1 MASTGEVGCLG
12 DDFEEA
18 FLKALI
24 SVGFKFPIRTVLL
37 STGTLKD
44 KVAFIEGAK
53 LFESLGIGFFATQGT
68 AEFLSRYSIKSVVVH
83 WPLENRSPNA
93 GELIEQ
99 RKIDLVINIPKN
111 FQEIELTNDY
121 YIRRKA
127 VDFGIPLLTNIQ
139 LANRL
144 AESLS
149 RKQAVDLGDRSAVKL
164 FFPNKEVSLARRAA
178 WTYDELRR
186 MTGHPFLQFNGV
198 PSRTGEIYRVLKPG
212 GRGDE
217 ETENLSTFNNFG
229 FVGRD
234 FAYAKPPGVI
244 RIAALGASTTADGYP
259 AMLEE
264 YINATVAAQSNRF
277 EVMNF
282 GQGYW
287 TSAHVLVNFVL
298 NVIDF
303 APDFIIIHQAANDEH
318 ARASEAE
325 FRGDYSHY
333 LKVFQP
339 PRIIDKYILRV
350 SVPYRA
356 LKFYLNPNPEW
367 MFVEAASQIRRKE
380 PERALNAREL
390 GVFRRNIETIIEVAS
405 ARQIKVVLT
414 TMPHSTDERYPGL
427 YLHHIDQFNELLRSI
442 AANNDRLL
450 FVDLDKLMTGKVNH
464 LFRDGVHVNDT
475 GNRMKAEYL
484 GKRIIDDEERALPKA
499 P

>member
-1 MASTGEVGCLG
+1 MDAFRKFVSGYALIISLLIAPPIFERFFAMLYLFQGERVTLWIASVILMSISLYGFFGRLRSTWVYFVL
-12 DDFEEA
+12 FN
-18 FLKALI
+18 LLVLI
-24 SVGFKFPIRTVLL
+24 SVEL
-37 STGTLKD
+37 
-44 KVAFIEGAK
+44 GA
-53 LFESLGIGFFATQGT
+53 
-68 AEFLSRYSIKSVVVH
+68 
-83 WPLENRSPNA
+83 
-93 GELIEQ
+93 
-99 RKIDLVINIPKN
+99 
-111 FQEIELTNDY
+111 
-121 YIRRKA
+121 
-127 VDFGIPLLTNIQ
+127 
-139 LANRL
+139 
-144 AESLS
+144 
-149 RKQAVDLGDRSAVKL
+149 RSAVKL
-164 FFPNKEVSLARRAA
+164 FFPNQEVNLARRAN

-186 MTGHPFLQFNGV
+186 TVGHPFLQFNGLPSTTGNQV
-198 PSRTGEIYRVLKPG
+198 PGWYFSNLNSSTADQRLTARAFYG
-212 GRGDE
+212 
-217 ETENLSTFNNFG
+217 NLSTFNNFG

-264 YINATVAAQSNRF
+264 YLNARVAAQSNRF

-282 GQGYW
+282 GQGFW

-303 APDFIIIHQAANDEH
+303 APDYVIIHQAANDEH

-339 PRIIDKYILRV
+339 PRIVDRYILRV

-380 PERALNAREL
+380 PQRALNAREL
-390 GVFRRNIETIIEVAS
+390 GVFRRNIETVIDVAS

-414 TMPHSTDERYPGL
+414 TMPRSTDERYSHL
-427 YLHHIDQFNELLRSI
+427 HLHHIDQLNEVLRSI
-442 AANNDRLL
+442 AANHDRLL
-450 FVDLDKLMTGKVNH
+450 FVDLDKLMTGKDNQ
-464 LFRDGVHVNDT
+464 LFVDAVHVNDS
-475 GNRMKAEYL
+475 GRRMKAEYL
-484 GKRIIDDEERALPKA
+484 GKCIIDDEERTLLKA

>member
-1 MASTGEVGCLG
+1 MIPQSPKSLPDGSRAVLTRRIKTSAAVERTL
-12 DDFEEA
+12 DA
-18 FLKALI
+18 FRKFVSGYALI
-24 SVGFKFPIRTVLL
+24 ISLLIAPPIFERFFAMLYLFQGERVTLWIASVLL
-37 STGTLKD
+37 MS
-44 KVAFIEGAK
+44 I
-53 LFESLGIGFFATQGT
+53 SLYGFFGRLRPTWVYFVLFNLLILIT
-68 AEFLSRYSIKSVVVH
+68 V
-83 WPLENRSPNA
+83 
-93 GELIEQ
+93 ELG
-99 RKIDLVINIPKN
+99 V
-111 FQEIELTNDY
+111 
-121 YIRRKA
+121 
-127 VDFGIPLLTNIQ
+127 
-139 LANRL
+139 
-144 AESLS
+144 
-149 RKQAVDLGDRSAVKL
+149 RSAVKL
-164 FFPNKEVSLARRAA
+164 FFPNKEVSLARRANF
-178 WTYDELRR
+178 TYDELRR
-186 MTGHPFLQFNGV
+186 VTGHPFLQFNGV
-198 PSRTGEIYRVLKPG
+198 PSRTGEMYRVLKPG
-212 GRGDE
+212 GRGDQV
-217 ETENLSTFNNFG
+217 TGNLSTFNNFG

-264 YINATVAAQSNRF
+264 YLNARVAAQSNRF

-282 GQGYW
+282 AHGFY

-303 APDFIIIHQAANDEH
+303 APDYIIIHQAANDEH

-339 PRIIDKYILRV
+339 PRIVDRYILRV

-367 MFVEAASQIRRKE
+367 MFVEAASQIHRKE
-380 PERALNAREL
+380 PERPLNAREL
-390 GVFRRNIETIIEVAS
+390 GVFRRNIETIIDVAS

-414 TMPHSTDERYPGL
+414 TMPHATDERYSPLSG
-427 YLHHIDQFNELLRSI
+427 IDQFNEVLRSI
-442 AANNDRLL
+442 AANHDRLL

-464 LFRDGVHVNDT
+464 LFRDAVHVNDN

-484 GKRIIDDEERALPKA
+484 GQRVNDDEERPLLKA

>member
-1 MASTGEVGCLG
+1 MLQDQHPSASPGSASPSPGRIETSVRIERTMDAFRKFVSGYGLVISLLIAPPIFERFFAMLYLFQGERVILWIASVLLMSISLYGFFGRLRRTWVYFG
-12 DDFEEA
+12 LFN
-18 FLKALI
+18 LVLLI
-24 SVGFKFPIRTVLL
+24 SVEL
-37 STGTLKD
+37 
-44 KVAFIEGAK
+44 GA
-53 LFESLGIGFFATQGT
+53 
-68 AEFLSRYSIKSVVVH
+68 
-83 WPLENRSPNA
+83 
-93 GELIEQ
+93 
-99 RKIDLVINIPKN
+99 
-111 FQEIELTNDY
+111 
-121 YIRRKA
+121 
-127 VDFGIPLLTNIQ
+127 
-139 LANRL
+139 
-144 AESLS
+144 
-149 RKQAVDLGDRSAVKL
+149 RSAVKL
-164 FFPNKEVSLARRAA
+164 FFPNQEVNLARRAN

-186 MTGHPFLQFNGV
+186 TVGHPFLQFNGL
-198 PSRTGEIYRVLKPG
+198 PSTTGNQVLG
-212 GRGDE
+212 WYFSNLNSSTADQRLTARAFSG
-217 ETENLSTFNNFG
+217 NLSTFNNLG

-264 YINATVAAQSNRF
+264 YLNARVAAQSNRF

-282 GQGYW
+282 GQGFW

-303 APDFIIIHQAANDEH
+303 APDYIIIHQAANDQH

-367 MFVEAASQIRRKE
+367 MFVEAASQIHRKE
-380 PERALNAREL
+380 PERPLNAREL
-390 GVFRRNIETIIEVAS
+390 GVFRRNIETIIDVAS

-414 TMPHSTDERYPGL
+414 TMPHATDERYSPLSG
-427 YLHHIDQFNELLRSI
+427 IDQFNEVLRSI
-442 AANNDRLL
+442 AANHDRLL

-464 LFRDGVHVNDT
+464 LFRDAVHVNDN

-484 GKRIIDDEERALPKA
+484 GQRVNDDEERPLLKA

>member
-1 MASTGEVGCLG
+1 
-12 DDFEEA
+12 
-18 FLKALI
+18 
-24 SVGFKFPIRTVLL
+24 
-37 STGTLKD
+37 
-44 KVAFIEGAK
+44 
-53 LFESLGIGFFATQGT
+53 
-68 AEFLSRYSIKSVVVH
+68 
-83 WPLENRSPNA
+83 
-93 GELIEQ
+93 
-99 RKIDLVINIPKN
+99 
-111 FQEIELTNDY
+111 
-121 YIRRKA
+121 
-127 VDFGIPLLTNIQ
+127 
-139 LANRL
+139 
-144 AESLS
+144 
-149 RKQAVDLGDRSAVKL
+149 VKL
-164 FFPNKEVSLARRAA
+164 FFPNKEVSLARRANF
-178 WTYDELRR
+178 TYDELRYI
-186 MTGHPFLQFNGV
+186 TGHPFLQFKGV

-212 GRGDE
+212 DRGNQV
-217 ETENLSTFNNFG
+217 TGNLSTFNNFG

-234 FAYAKPPGVI
+234 FAYAKAPGVI

-264 YINATVAAQSNRF
+264 YLNARVAAQSNRF

-303 APDFIIIHQAANDEH
+303 APDYIIIHQAANDEH

-339 PRIIDKYILRV
+339 PRIPDRYLLRV

-380 PERALNAREL
+380 PQRALNAREL
-390 GVFRRNIETIIEVAS
+390 GVFRRNIETIIDVAS

-414 TMPHSTDERYPGL
+414 TMPHATDERYSPLNG
-427 YLHHIDQFNELLRSI
+427 IDQFNEVLRSI
-442 AANNDRLL
+442 AANHDRLL
-450 FVDLDKLMTGKVNH
+450 FVDLDKLMTGKDNQ
-464 LFRDGVHVNDT
+464 LFRDAVHVNDN

-484 GKRIIDDEERALPKA
+484 GQRINDDEERTLLKA

>member
-1 MASTGEVGCLG
+1 MRSNDDTLGYTSRSRAVLTRKIKTSAAVDRTMDAFRKFVSGYALIISLLIAPPIFERFFAMLYLFQGERVILWIASLLLMSISLYGFFGRLRPTWVYLVL
-12 DDFEEA
+12 FN
-18 FLKALI
+18 LLLLI
-24 SVGFKFPIRTVLL
+24 SVEL
-37 STGTLKD
+37 
-44 KVAFIEGAK
+44 GA
-53 LFESLGIGFFATQGT
+53 
-68 AEFLSRYSIKSVVVH
+68 
-83 WPLENRSPNA
+83 
-93 GELIEQ
+93 
-99 RKIDLVINIPKN
+99 
-111 FQEIELTNDY
+111 
-121 YIRRKA
+121 
-127 VDFGIPLLTNIQ
+127 
-139 LANRL
+139 
-144 AESLS
+144 
-149 RKQAVDLGDRSAVKL
+149 RSAVKL

-178 WTYDELRR
+178 WTYDELRK
-186 MTGHPFLQFNGV
+186 MTAHPFLQFKGI

-212 GRGDE
+212 GRGNQV
-217 ETENLSTFNNFG
+217 TENLSTFNNFG

-264 YINATVAAQSNRF
+264 YLNARIAAQSNRF

-282 GQGYW
+282 GQGFW

-303 APDFIIIHQAANDEH
+303 APDYIIIHQAANDQH

-339 PRIIDKYILRV
+339 PRIVDRYILRV

-380 PERALNAREL
+380 PQRALNAREL
-390 GVFRRNIETIIEVAS
+390 GVFRRNIETIIDVAS

-414 TMPHSTDERYPGL
+414 TMPHSTDERYSHL
-427 YLHHIDQFNELLRSI
+427 DYIDQFNEVLRSI
-442 AANNDRLL
+442 AANHDRLL
-450 FVDLDKLMTGKVNH
+450 FVDLDKLMTGKDNH
-464 LFRDGVHVNDT
+464 LFVDPVHVNDT
-475 GNRMKAEYL
+475 GRRMKAEYL
-484 GKRIIDDEERALPKA
+484 GKRINDDEERTLLKA